1 MVTRTRWRWR
11 AESRSPSAARI
22 SPRAIRS
29 RRRSPSRPAVA
40 DRANRRT
47 RPAGPPRPARRPRP
61 APIAGTTALLPP
73 AAHPS
78 RGPSAAETTAAAGQE
93 CRWGEAVWRDGK
105 KFVRYRRRPARR
117 VLAGDAGVVR
127 RGVRGADAGPGG
139 GVAGDRQ
146 GRGHAGRRADR
157 FGQDAGR
164 VLVGDRQAGGGAAAR
179 RPETAHPGALRLPAQ
194 GAGRG
199 HRAEPARP
207 ADRDQARRA
216 PARPGRAGHRG
227 GGAHR
232 RHRRRG
238 TQEAGQPSRRTSS
251 SPPRNRCSCCSP
263 RRPGRPCAGSR
274 RSSWTRCTPSRAT
287 SAAPTWRCPS
297 SASTRCEGTHPPP
310 SGWAVRDR
318 AAGRGG
324 GHVPRRHPGGHRGAA
339 AQPQAHRAAGRRP
352 GGGHDRA
359 GHDARARRRAT
370 TRRTRRRGGRSGR
383 TSRSGCST

>member
-1 MVTRTRWRWR
+1 M
-11 AESRSPSAARI
+11 
-22 SPRAIRS
+22 
-29 RRRSPSRPAVA
+29 
-40 DRANRRT
+40 
-47 RPAGPPRPARRPRP
+47 
-61 APIAGTTALLPP
+61 
-73 AAHPS
+73 
-78 RGPSAAETTAAAGQE
+78 AGQE

-117 VLAGDAGVVR
+117 VLAGYAGVVR
-127 RGVRGADAGPGG
+127 RRVRGADAGPGR

-164 VLVGDRQAGGGAAAR
+164 VLVGDRQAGGGVSAR
-179 RPETAHPGALRLPAQ
+179 RPETAHPGALYLPAQ

-207 ADRDQARRA
+207 ADRDHARRA

-238 TQEAGQPSRRTSS
+238 TQEAGRQAAGHPHHHTGIAVPAAHLAGQRDPARGRDRHRGRSARRRRQQARR
-251 SPPRNRCSCCSP
+251 PPGAVARAPRRAARGRSP
-263 RRPGRPCAGSR
+263 RPAGRAL
-274 RSSWTRCTPSRAT
+274 
-287 SAAPTWRCPS
+287 
-297 SASTRCEGTHPPP
+297 
-310 SGWAVRDR
+310 RDR

-324 GHVPRRHPGGHRGAA
+324 GHVPRRYPRGDRGAA

-359 GHDARARRRAT
+359 GHDARARLR
-370 TRRTRRRGGRSGR
+370 RRRGELGAAAVDLAARRGAGARPDRAAQVHDRVRELAAAGRAAVR
-383 TSRSGCST
+383 AAQ